1 MKLSKKVKLLT
12 AVGLATATLTSC
24 SNTQMAAT
32 GLALAGTMAAYGAYN
47 WVSSADA
54 ETALDSESTTVF
66 KDVQKVINGN
76 SIYHITSTT
85 VGEKQSQIIAATNG
99 KEVKVVVEDIGNN
112 QSKIYIKDGRG
123 KDQATIL
130 INEIVKAVN

>member
-1 MKLSKKVKLLT
+1 MRISRSIKILS

-32 GLALAGTMAAYGAYN
+32 GLALAGTMAAYGAYG
-47 WVSSADA
+47 WISSSDA
-54 ETALDSESTTVF
+54 ETAFDSSSSKVF
-66 KDVQKVINGN
+66 EDVQNVIKSN

-85 VGEKQSQIIAATNG
+85 VGDKQSQIIAMTDN

-112 QSKIYIKDGRG
+112 QSKVYIKDGRG

-130 INEIVKAVN
+130 LNQIKRKV